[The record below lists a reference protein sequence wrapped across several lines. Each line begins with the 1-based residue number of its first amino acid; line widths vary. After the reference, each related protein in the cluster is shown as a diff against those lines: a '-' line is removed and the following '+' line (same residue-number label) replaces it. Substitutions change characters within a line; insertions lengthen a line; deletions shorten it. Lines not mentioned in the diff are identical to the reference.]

1 MAAYFNGLLT
11 EFHKSPLVPTSW
23 NPALSMV
30 PHIRSVS
37 KTGNIT
43 VKIVVILA
51 AGAFL
56 TVNAVA
62 AMPSAPAKADGKSEQ
77 PVLFM
82 AEQELPFDRYWSK
95 N

>member
-1 MAAYFNGLLT
+1 MG
-11 EFHKSPLVPTSW
+11 
-23 NPALSMV
+23 
-30 PHIRSVS
+30 PHIAVIA
-37 KTGNIT
+37 KTGNT
-43 VKIVVILA
+43 AVKTVVILA
-51 AGAFL
+51 VAAFL

-62 AMPSAPAKADGKSEQ
+62 AMPSAPAKPDGKSEQ